1 MTELSRKTVDRAAEL
16 RTLIDRA
23 NYEYYV
29 LDQPVLADAEYDM
42 LFRELQAL
50 EEAHPALRTPDSPT
64 QRVGA
69 APASALVKVEHHAPM
84 LSLDNAFSAE
94 ELDAWEERNA
104 RLNADVRAGGYTTE
118 IKIDGAAINLL
129 YEKGHFVR
137 GATRGNGRIGEDVT
151 RNLRTIAE
159 LPLVLKGMGHP
170 ARMEIRGEVY
180 LSHAAFLK
188 NNEERAREG
197 EPLFANPRNSA
208 AGALRQLD
216 PEITRRRRL
225 RLFAFHVQVL
235 EGKLHAER
243 QWEVLELL
251 EAWGFPVAPHRKAHR
266 DLAAVQA
273 AIPWY
278 EEHIKKL
285 PFDAD
290 GVVVKVDALRLQDD
304 LGVVSERIPRWGI
317 ARKFAPEVART
328 TLKAIGLNV
337 GRTGAVT
344 PFAELE
350 PVEVGGV
357 TVTSA
362 TLHNE
367 DQIAQK
373 DIREGDEVEVMRA
386 GEVIPQ
392 VLGPTPEARARKGR
406 HHPWHAPSK
415 CPACGSPLHR
425 PEDEVIR
432 YCENGACP
440 GRVLE
445 GIVHYAGRDAMDI
458 RGLGYERVKL
468 LIEQGLIK
476 DVADLYLLTPAQ
488 LESLE
493 GFAEQSAKQLV
504 AAIGASRGRPLS
516 TFLFAIGIRHVG
528 KNNAQLL
535 ARRFP
540 SLDNIGAATYEEIEA
555 IPGVGAAIAH
565 AVVDF
570 FGHEGSRHLIARLR
584 ESGVDPVEADSV
596 DREGPLAGKNYV
608 LTGTLPTLSR
618 KGATELIEK
627 AGGRVTGSVTKATHV
642 VVAGDDA
649 GSKLEKAKELGVE
662 VIDEA
667 ELVRRV
673 GR

>member
-1 MTELSRKTVDRAAEL
+1 
-16 RTLIDRA
+16 
-23 NYEYYV
+23 
-29 LDQPVLADAEYDM
+29 
-42 LFRELQAL
+42 
-50 EEAHPALRTPDSPT
+50 
-64 QRVGA
+64 
-69 APASALVKVEHHAPM
+69 
-84 LSLDNAFSAE
+84 
-94 ELDAWEERNA
+94 
-104 RLNADVRAGGYTTE
+104 
-118 IKIDGAAINLL
+118 
-129 YEKGHFVR
+129 
-137 GATRGNGRIGEDVT
+137 
-151 RNLRTIAE
+151 
-159 LPLVLKGMGHP
+159 
-170 ARMEIRGEVY
+170 
-180 LSHAAFLK
+180 
-188 NNEERAREG
+188 
-197 EPLFANPRNSA
+197 
-208 AGALRQLD
+208 LRQLD

-235 EGKLHAER
+235 EGKLKAER

-278 EEHIKKL
+278 EDHIKKL

-290 GVVVKVDALRLQDD
+290 GVVVKVDPLRLQED

-328 TLKAIGLNV
+328 TLAKIGLNV

-344 PFAELE
+344 PYAELA

-357 TVTSA
+357 TITSA

-392 VLGPTPEARARKGR
+392 VLGPTPEARQRKGR
-406 HHPWHAPSK
+406 HHPWLPPTK

-476 DVADLYLLTPAQ
+476 DVADLYLLAPAQ
-488 LESLE
+488 LAALE

-504 AAIGASRGRPLS
+504 AAIGASRERPLS

-540 SLDNIGAATYEEIEA
+540 SLDRIGAATYEEIES

-565 AVVDF
+565 AVADF

-584 ESGVDPVEADSV
+584 EAGVDPREPDSV
-596 DREGPLAGKNYV
+596 DLGGPLAGKNYV

-618 KGATELIEK
+618 KEA
-627 AGGRVTGSVTKATHV
+627 
-642 VVAGDDA
+642 
-649 GSKLEKAKELGVE
+649 
-662 VIDEA
+662 A
-667 ELVRRV
+667 EL
-673 GR
+673 